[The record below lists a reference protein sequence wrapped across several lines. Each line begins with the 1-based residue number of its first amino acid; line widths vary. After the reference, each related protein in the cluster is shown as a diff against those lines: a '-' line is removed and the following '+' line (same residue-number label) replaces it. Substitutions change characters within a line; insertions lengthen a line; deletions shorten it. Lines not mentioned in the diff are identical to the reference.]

1 MNSKP
6 VTLTIQVFIPML
18 EKAYLLS
25 VICQKV
31 KLNFCVATDRQII
44 EFVFATLSTRN
55 EAKGIA
61 NSKKLKMIIV
71 NTYLVLPIEIGY
83 T

>member
-1 MNSKP
+1 MPKG
-6 VTLTIQVFIPML
+6 
-18 EKAYLLS
+18 
-25 VICQKV
+25 KV
-31 KLNFCVATDRQII
+31 KLLCEII
-44 EFVFATLSTRN
+44 EFVFATLSSRN

-71 NTYLVLPIEIGY
+71 NMYFVLPIEIGY

>member
-44 EFVFATLSTRN
+44 EFVFSTLSTRN

-71 NTYLVLPIEIGY
+71 SRYLC